1 MVKKEKVLIV
11 TDSPAICTGLSRV
24 GRELGFRFHQRGYET
39 AFAGWFHPNLQ
50 HKLPFYIYPILRGS
64 PHEPAWLCTAINDF
78 KPDTLLCI
86 GDLWYFSHLGKVLEK
101 AKHKP
106 AERWLYLT
114 LDGDPFWSDWI
125 STLQTFTRV
134 YTQSHFALEEIS
146 KAWPDFRGKV
156 VWPGVDRKIFRPL
169 PEKELSGHS
178 LFNKFV
184 VLVNAVNCGRK
195 NIPASIEAFSLFAK
209 DKSDA
214 VLVLNTQRTSNN
226 GSNLLRII
234 NHFRIADKCLF
245 EKNRTRT
252 GGIDDVK
259 MNLYYNLSNCL
270 LSTTSGEGFGLP
282 ILESFSARTPVLMT
296 DYSTAGE
303 LLGKDRGL
311 RLKVS
316 SYLWGEQEL
325 RKAIVD
331 INDTWERL
339 EGFYEL
345 QKTFGRKGRKEYTEP
360 AYEFVKNLTWEK
372 TFREMIDWRKA
383 EDWRRV

>member
-1 MVKKEKVLIV
+1 
-11 TDSPAICTGLSRV
+11 
-24 GRELGFRFHQRGYET
+24 
-39 AFAGWFHPNLQ
+39 
-50 HKLPFYIYPILRGS
+50 
-64 PHEPAWLCTAINDF
+64 
-78 KPDTLLCI
+78 
-86 GDLWYFSHLGKVLEK
+86 
-101 AKHKP
+101 
-106 AERWLYLT
+106 
-114 LDGDPFWSDWI
+114 
-125 STLQTFTRV
+125 
-134 YTQSHFALEEIS
+134 
-146 KAWPDFRGKV
+146 
-156 VWPGVDRKIFRPL
+156 
-169 PEKELSGHS
+169 
-178 LFNKFV
+178 
-184 VLVNAVNCGRK
+184 
-195 NIPASIEAFSLFAK
+195 
-209 DKSDA
+209 
-214 VLVLNTQRTSNN
+214 
-226 GSNLLRII
+226 
-234 NHFRIADKCLF
+234 
-245 EKNRTRT
+245 
-252 GGIDDVK
+252 